1 MKHEIT
7 SIHDYEDIDE
17 KIRNAYIAGN
27 KITVLIEKPKRTD
40 QQRKA
45 IEVYCNMLAK
55 KLSDSGKDIMTTLKQ
70 DASIPWTQELIKSLV
85 WKPIQK
91 TMFDTNSTTKLNT
104 EQVSKVYEV
113 INRHMGENHGVS
125 FNFPNY
131 DGRNYKE

>member
-1 MKHEIT
+1 MKHEVT
-7 SIHDYEDIDE
+7 NMSEYELLDD
-17 KIRNAYIAGN
+17 KIRSAYIAGY
-27 KITVLIEKPKRTD
+27 KITVTIEKPKRTD

-45 IEVYCNMLAK
+45 IEVYCQILAK
-55 KLSDSGKDIMTTLKQ
+55 KLSDAGKDIMTTLRRE
-70 DASIPWTQELIKSLV
+70 ASIPWTQELIKALV

-104 EQVSKVYEV
+104 GQVTKIYEV
-113 INRHMGENHGVS
+113 INRHMGENHGIS